1 MIIIK
6 KYKDKVYLS
15 SGLIP
20 YMCKQVIESDN
31 SPVGHKVLC
40 LGNGQLITILEKL
53 LKKMLS
59 FTSSHRKAFVLQVN

>member
-40 LGNGQLITILEKL
+40 LGNDQLITILEKL
-53 LKKMLS
+53 LKKCCRS
-59 FTSSHRKAFVLQVN
+59 LQAIGRLLCYK